1 MKKLGDVVVENSPFA
16 AGAFKMMHKVEEEE
30 IGRVEKEKRAP
41 SPVRMIFD
49 INNREIHS

>member
-16 AGAFKMMHKVEEEE
+16 AAFKMMHEVEEEE

-41 SPVRMIFD
+41 SPVRVIFD

>member
-16 AGAFKMMHKVEEEE
+16 AAFKMMHKTKEEE
-30 IGRVEKEKRAP
+30 IVRGEKEKRAP